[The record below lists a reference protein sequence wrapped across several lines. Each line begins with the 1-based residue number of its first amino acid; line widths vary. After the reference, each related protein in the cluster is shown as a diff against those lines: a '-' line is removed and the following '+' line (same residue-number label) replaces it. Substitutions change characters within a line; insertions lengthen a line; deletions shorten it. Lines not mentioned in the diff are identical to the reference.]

1 MRDQYYSLIERHT
14 GKPSSE
20 INDSM
25 TFRDDLGMD
34 SLNVA
39 MLYPDIED
47 LFNITFSPLDDDLGE
62 IFKTV
67 GTLWDFIE
75 SRGSL

>member
-1 MRDQYYSLIERHT
+1 MRALYYALLEQHT
-14 GKPSSE
+14 GKPCSE
-20 INDSM
+20 INNNM

-34 SLNVA
+34 SLHVA

-47 LFNITFSPLDDDLGE
+47 SFNITFSPIDDDLGE

>member
-1 MRDQYYSLIERHT
+1 MRELYYSLIERHT
-14 GKPSSE
+14 GKSCSE
-20 INDSM
+20 ISDSM
-25 TFRDDLGMD
+25 AFRDDLGMD

-47 LFNITFSPLDDDLGE
+47 SFNITFSPLDDDLGE

-67 GTLWDFIE
+67 GTLWGFIE